1 MDVNSEVYDI
11 VMKAVAESYNGQLM
25 PVGDEVTVVLKD
37 STVLVS
43 MELLNGNRHLKVS
56 ICPDKPIMLT
66 HYNLIEKII

>member
-66 HYNLIEKII
+66 HYNLIEK

>member
-1 MDVNSEVYDI
+1 MDINMEVYDI
-11 VMKAVAESYNGQLM
+11 VMKAVSESYNGQLM

-66 HYNLIEKII
+66 HYSLIEK